1 MRLFLVSTPSS
12 SISNLTDIAISS
24 LVTDVEK
31 EFSKELDSKQAR
43 IDNLHS
49 QLREASALLGEQRR
63 RREQLETEA
72 KEQASRKHRL
82 ANLTRALDTERAR
95 LHQIQQQLG
104 QSPLQTEMQ
113 LGDADKGLTLPTLP
127 SNVLA
132 NISSNPQMS
141 VSNLDQAQRQLLSS
155 LPPAHVLRARINA
168 YQGNNQVLE
177 QNVRDLQSKSSELV
191 NKYRKVVGLCTGT
204 PIDKVDQVGP
214 KLLRAIESE
223 PNVDLRRIRDFLGR
237 VEVPT

>member
-1 MRLFLVSTPSS
+1 
-12 SISNLTDIAISS
+12 
-24 LVTDVEK
+24 VEK
-31 EFSKELDSKQAR
+31 EFTKELDSKQAR

-49 QLREASALLGEQRR
+49 QLRESSALLGEQRR
-63 RREQLETEA
+63 RREQLETQA
-72 KEQASRKHRL
+72 KEQSTRKQKL
-82 ANLTRALDTERAR
+82 ANLTRAMEAERAR
-95 LHQIQQQLG
+95 LQQMQQQMG
-104 QSPLQTEMQ
+104 QVATQDEMQ
-113 LGDADKGLTLPTLP
+113 LGDADKGLTLPALP

-132 NISSNPQMS
+132 SISSNPQMS

-168 YQGNNQVLE
+168 YQGNNQALE

-237 VEVPT
+237 VDVPS

>member
-1 MRLFLVSTPSS
+1 
-12 SISNLTDIAISS
+12 

-49 QLREASALLGEQRR
+49 QLRESSALLGEQRR
-63 RREQLETEA
+63 RREQLEMEA
-72 KEQASRKHRL
+72 KEQSSRKHKL
-82 ANLTRALDTERAR
+82 TNLTRALEAERAR
-95 LHQIQQQLG
+95 LQQMQQQMG
-104 QSPLQTEMQ
+104 QPTQQTEMQ
-113 LGDADKGLTLPTLP
+113 PGDADKGLTLPTLP

-141 VSNLDQAQRQLLSS
+141 ASTLDQAQRQLLSS

-168 YQGNNQVLE
+168 YQGNNQALE